1 MVFIRGGR
9 FWYRL
14 VRQLAQKYTF
24 ALIFGFILGL
34 TGSLSILR
42 LGPLIIQQFFTPVER
57 IGVTGDI
64 SPSTLPL
71 SIAHR
76 ISTGLTTIAPDGSPL
91 PALATS
97 WETTDS
103 GKIYTFHLRSDA
115 MWHNGKQVKASDVN
129 YNIKDVIFTVLDEH
143 TLRASLKDSYSP
155 FLTLVAKPI
164 FQSGLRGFG
173 PYRIGK
179 IRLKGDAIVYL
190 RLEPVFKNTT
200 KILEYRFYRTQ
211 AQAVAAYKVGD
222 IDILEDMSSTEDL
235 KGWGKSVVSEITQY
249 DRIVSIYF
257 NLHTSQFSEKAFRQ
271 GLAYAI
277 DDIPFERA
285 VSPISK
291 TSWAFT
297 DSVKKFTHDPT
308 QAKKLLKNASTAS
321 SSAQLSITTFLP
333 FADIAQTIANSWNT
347 IGISTS
353 IKITNEVPRDYQVL
367 VSVQSIPPDPDQYA
381 FWHSTQKDTNITGY
395 VNLKVDKLLEVGRRE
410 QDKEQRKKIYADAAK
425 RIIEDT
431 PVIFLYYPK
440 TYTVR
445 RTK

>member
-1 MVFIRGGR
+1 MVFFRGGR

-14 VRQLAQKYTF
+14 VKQLAQKYTF

-34 TGSLSILR
+34 TGSLSVLR
-42 LGPLIIQQFFTPVER
+42 FGPKISQLFFVPVER
-57 IGVTGDI
+57 IGVVGDV
-64 SPSTLPL
+64 SPSILPR
-71 SIAHR
+71 SIAQR

-97 WETTDS
+97 WEATDS

-115 MWHNGKQVKASDVN
+115 LWHNGKQVTSSDIN
-129 YNIKDVIFTVLDEH
+129 YNIKDVIFTVLDDH
-143 TLRASLKDSYSP
+143 TLRATLKDSYSP

-190 RLEPVFKNTT
+190 RLESIGKNLP

-211 AQAVAAYKVGD
+211 SQAIAAYKVGD
-222 IDILEDMSSTEDL
+222 VDILEDLTSTEDI
-235 KGWGKSVVSEITQY
+235 KGWGKLVINEHTQY
-249 DRIVSIYF
+249 DRIVSVYF
-257 NLHTSQFSEKAFRQ
+257 NLHNIQFSEKAFRQ

-285 VSPISK
+285 ISPITK

-297 DSVKKFTHDPT
+297 DAVKKYSHDPI

-321 SSAQLSITTFLP
+321 SSAQLSITTFQP
-333 FADIAQTIANSWNT
+333 FVDITQTIANSWN
-347 IGISTS
+347 IMGVPTS
-353 IKITNEVPRDYQVL
+353 IRVTNDVPHDYQVL

-381 FWHSTQKDTNITGY
+381 FWHSTQIDTNITGY

-410 QDKEQRKKIYADAAK
+410 QDIGQRKKIYADAAK
-425 RIIEDT
+425 RIVEDA
-431 PVIFLYYPK
+431 PAVFLYYPI
-440 TYTVR
+440 TYTVSR
-445 RTK
+445 KK